1 MSGEAS
7 SASAP
12 VPVPVSDLASWGV
25 REAPNLADLSADFI
39 RIKQAAG
46 CSARTREV
54 FGFWL
59 DRLRAQVGNDVS
71 GLDASAVARLLADLR
86 ERGLSASTVHQ
97 AYRTLKTF
105 TGWLVGVDALTHN
118 PMAGLRVKT
127 PATLPQVPTADELRA
142 VLGSCPYTLEGR
154 RNYSAILVMVDAG
167 LRSEELRRIRI
178 EHVDPRTGS
187 VSVRGK
193 GMKDRVVFILPS
205 TREAIRDYL
214 LLRPGYC
221 GSDYLFADAQG
232 LPLQARHLVQIL
244 HRLSAKAG
252 LQKNRRLHPHA
263 LRRFAATS
271 WIRAGMGPEQVRLLL
286 GHSSMATTLKYLS
299 LVSADLQQAHR
310 EAAAIERLGVLPN
323 CKPRTRSAR
332 PPIWQPPPVARRSS
346 GVGVDAPVGD
356 SS

>member
-1 MSGEAS
+1 MIHRGAV
-7 SASAP
+7 AVGNHSAP
-12 VPVPVSDLASWGV
+12 VPVLDHPRDLASRGTAGTSPLT
-25 REAPNLADLSADFI
+25 ELSAEFV
-39 RIKQAAG
+39 RTKRAAG
-46 CSARTREV
+46 CSARTIQV
-54 FGFWL
+54 YKFWL
-59 DRLRAQVGNDVS
+59 VRLRAQVGDDVS
-71 GLDASAVARLLADLR
+71 ALDAAALTRLLADLR
-86 ERGLSASTVHQ
+86 ERNLSASTVHQ

-127 PATLPQVPTADELRA
+127 PATLPPVPTSEEVRA
-142 VLGSCPYTLEGR
+142 VLGSCPYTLQGR
-154 RNYSAILVMVDAG
+154 RNYSAILVMADAG
-167 LRSEELRRIRI
+167 VRSEELRRLRI

-232 LPLQARHLVQIL
+232 KPLQARHLVQIL

-271 WIRAGMGPEQVRLLL
+271 WIRTGIGPEQVRLLL

-310 EAAAIERLGVLPN
+310 EAAAIERLGVLPDRRF
-323 CKPRTRSAR
+323 RTRSGR
-332 PPIWQPPPVARRSS
+332 PLTPAWN
-346 GVGVDAPVGD
+346 GWLG
-356 SS
+356 